1 MKKKIL
7 YVLMVLASGASLTS
21 CDDFLDTMPD
31 NRTTIDSE
39 SKVKSILTSAY
50 PDHTFALVTE
60 LMSDN
65 SDNYGESNPYTDRF
79 VDQVYAWEDVT
90 ETNNDSPESYWED
103 SYLAIANAN
112 LALDGIE
119 SLGGATTTALKE
131 EKAEALLCRAYNH
144 FILVNL
150 FSKAY
155 NSQTS
160 VTDVGIP
167 YVNATSTELLAQ
179 VPRGTVAEDYEKIEK
194 DIQEALPMVGDS
206 HLDVPKYHFNTR
218 AAYAFAARF
227 YLYYEKWD
235 KAVEYANKCLGSQ
248 PKTMLRDLVGIAQLA
263 QTYDAVTNQYIDASV
278 NCNLLINTA
287 MSSLGLVFGP
297 YRVYSKY
304 SHGAYVASHE
314 DGKAENIWGSAS
326 FYSPMKTYS
335 ATNLD
340 KVIFWKMPYK
350 FEYTDPVAQIGY
362 RRSVITTFTTDEC
375 LLNRAEAY
383 IMLKKYDEAAADL
396 TLWMQNCI
404 NTKLVLTPENITSFY
419 KDIPYSYTATDED
432 PQGIESTIKK
442 HLNPTFTIDAEGSTQ
457 ECMLQ
462 CVLGF
467 RRIETM
473 EGGLRWFDIKR
484 YGIEII
490 RRTMSASGVPATK
503 TDVLTKD
510 DERRAIQIPKKV
522 RDAGCPANPRAEKK

>member
-7 YVLMVLASGASLTS
+7 YVLMVLAAGASFTS
-21 CDDFLDTMPD
+21 CDDYLDTLPD

-50 PDHTFALVTE
+50 PDRTFALVTE

-65 SDNYGESNPYTDRF
+65 VDDYGKNNPYTDRF
-79 VDQVYAWEDVT
+79 VDQVYSWEDVT
-90 ETNNDSPESYWED
+90 EGSNDSPEGYWSN

-119 SLGGATTTALKE
+119 NLGGATTTALKE

-160 VTDVGIP
+160 KEDAGIP
-167 YVNATSTELLAQ
+167 YMDHTSSEFIPQ
-179 VPRGTVAEDYEKIEK
+179 VPRGTVAETYEKIDK

-235 KAVEYANKCLGSQ
+235 KAIEYANLCLGTQ
-248 PKTMLRDLVGIAQLA
+248 PKSMLRDWRAIASLA
-263 QTYDAVTNQYIDASV
+263 QTYEAVTNQYIAADENS
-278 NCNLLINTA
+278 NLLINTA
-287 MSSLGLVFGP
+287 VSRLGVAFGP
-297 YRVYSKY
+297 YYTYSKY
-304 SHGAYVASHE
+304 AHGNYLAGHE
-314 DGKAENIWGSAS
+314 DGSAQNIWGSAP
-326 FYSPMKTYS
+326 FYSGMHVYT

-340 KVIFWKMPYK
+340 KVLFWKMPYK
-350 FEYTDPVAQIGY
+350 FETGDAVAGTGYTRTV
-362 RRSVITTFTTDEC
+362 VTVFTADEC

-383 IMLKKYDEAAADL
+383 ILQKKYDEAAADL
-396 TLWMQNCI
+396 TLWMQNVI
-404 NTKLVLTPENITSFY
+404 KTNMVLTPENIQKFY
-419 KDIPYSYTATDED
+419 KDIPYSYDVTEED
-432 PQGIESTIKK
+432 PQGIQSTIKK
-442 HLNPTFTIDAEGSTQ
+442 HLNPTFAIDAEGSVQ

-462 CVLGF
+462 CLLDF

-473 EGGLRWFDIKR
+473 QAGLRWFDVKR

-490 RRTMSASGVPATK
+490 RRTMAANGTPATK

-510 DERRAIQIPKKV
+510 DDRRAIQIPQRV
-522 RDAGCPANPRAEKK
+522 RDAGCPANPRAQK